1 MTNTHFKVS
10 LITRRPNI
18 GRSFG
23 SLFESVAT
31 ISVINVFSTFPSE
44 YGAIP
49 IFDAEFFTDD
59 DYYNAILNSNDLNRI
74 ACVFCPGLSYD
85 AQVRAEKTFCNIL
98 TFPCESGEFRNFLK
112 KISRS
117 IEYQTQ
123 KIDIQK
129 YGIKR
134 IKNTSIMGF
143 FCGHSKLI
151 EEVRQG
157 IQKAALN
164 DNPVLL
170 LGETGT
176 GKTTA
181 ANLIHKLSDRRHKAF
196 ESLNISTV
204 VDTLSS
210 STFFGTESGAYTDAL
225 KQKGIFRNADNGTLL
240 LDEIGL
246 ASEKVQQI
254 LLEVLETHKIKS
266 VGSDKAETINVR
278 MIFATNAALNNMLKN
293 GSFRSDLYYRI
304 SDSIIRFPAL
314 RKRKEDIRDIVR
326 NYLET
331 SEKRIS
337 EMAIESLEKY
347 NWPGNIRELRQCLK
361 RAIENSGSGPIQ
373 SEHLDFGL
381 FNF

>member
-1 MTNTHFKVS
+1 MGNTHFKVS
-10 LITRRPNI
+10 FITQ
-18 GRSFG
+18 RSSVG
-23 SLFESVAT
+23 SLFSTLFESVAT

-44 YGAIP
+44 YEAIP
-49 IFDAEFFTDD
+49 IFDAELFTDD
-59 DYYNAILNSNDLNRI
+59 KIYNAILESNDLNRI
-74 ACVFCPGLSYD
+74 ACLFLPGTSDL
-85 AQVRAEKTFCNIL
+85 AQIRVEKTFCNIL
-98 TFPCESGEFRNFLK
+98 TFPCESAEFLNFLK

-129 YGIKR
+129 YGIQK

-151 EEVRQG
+151 EDVRKG

-164 DNPVLL
+164 ENPVLL

-181 ANLIHKLSDRRHKAF
+181 AKLIHKLSSRRHKAF
-196 ESLNISTV
+196 ESFNVSTV

-225 KQKGIFRNADNGTLL
+225 KHKGIFRSADNGTLL

-246 ASEKVQQI
+246 ASEKVQQM
-254 LLEVLETHKIKS
+254 LLEVLETQKIKS
-266 VGSDKAETINVR
+266 VGSDKVEKINVR
-278 MIFATNAALNNMLKN
+278 MIFATNAALNNMLKT

-314 RKRKEDIRDIVR
+314 RKRKEDIRDIVK

-331 SEKRIS
+331 SEKKIS
-337 EMAIESLEKY
+337 ETAISHLEKY
-347 NWPGNIRELRQCLK
+347 DWPGNIRELRQCLK
-361 RAIENSGSGPIQ
+361 RAIENSGSGTIQ
-373 SEHLDFGL
+373 TEHLDFGL
-381 FNF
+381 FNL